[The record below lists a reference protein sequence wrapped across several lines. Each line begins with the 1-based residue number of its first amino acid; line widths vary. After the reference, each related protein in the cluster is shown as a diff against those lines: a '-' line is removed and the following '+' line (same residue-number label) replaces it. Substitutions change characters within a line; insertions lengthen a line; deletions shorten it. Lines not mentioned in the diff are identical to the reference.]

1 MNNAGLAMRPL
12 AITVGVALLFT
23 AFAGTQFAA
32 GQLQSGNQNSF
43 QSQTIT
49 GDNLK
54 NNPMVEKILSE
65 IEYSKKQIAE
75 LQKNQKDAELNKK
88 LIDQQRLIAAQLES
102 QALQL
107 MELNN
112 TSHTP
117 KVAFGSFVSTI
128 NNTNVQNVYWGE
140 FNFMSQ
146 RVDAGH
152 AAMKKILDN
161 GGTWEEAILE
171 FSKYAAIKRTE
182 MIELNK
188 NLNVQYGLA
197 DPNVQNNFDRY
208 GMLPDN
214 YIRVPSSVYSHV

>member
-1 MNNAGLAMRPL
+1 MINRKQ
-12 AITVGVALLFT
+12 AIRSLVAILTLTLLLT
-23 AFAGTQFAA
+23 AFSGTPQFAQA
-32 GQLQSGNQNSF
+32 QLQSSQNSF

-65 IEYSKKQIAE
+65 IEYSKKQIAQ

-88 LIDQQRLIAAQLES
+88 LIDQQRLIAAQLEN
-102 QALQL
+102 QAQQI
-107 MELNN
+107 MEHDNMP
-112 TSHTP
+112 HTP
-117 KVAFGSFVSTI
+117 KIAFQSFVSTV

-140 FNFMSQ
+140 FSLMSQ

-152 AAMKKILDN
+152 AAMKKILDS
-161 GGTWEEAILE
+161 GGTWEEAMQE
-171 FSKYAAIKRTE
+171 FSKYAAIKRIE

-188 NLNVQYGLA
+188 NLNIQYGLA
-197 DPNVQNNFDRY
+197 DPNIQSNFNEY

-214 YIRVPSSVYSHV
+214 YIKVPPSVLSHV